1 MSISCFC
8 HDIPSGKGDG
18 WKHQK
23 MVVGVTEVVGIKRG
37 GLTKQKKS
45 YKRLYKKIK
54 KKKSYKT
61 MIND

>member
-23 MVVGVTEVVGIKRG
+23 MVVGVTEVVDQTG
-37 GLTKQKKS
+37 GLTNQEE
-45 YKRLYKKIK
+45 I
-54 KKKSYKT
+54 
-61 MIND
+61 I